1 LTPAETGSIVS
12 IRRAGRDQNRG
23 EGLVRKL
30 TKGHGKD
37 EVTYF
42 FLIKS
47 TKKGAEQS
55 AAQKKDGMNDVTK
68 VVRREGGKCHLYST
82 KDAPFDYVSV
92 ITGTTKA
99 AAVRIAAEIEQGGA
113 VKATQ
118 ISGIEIFYTP

>member
-1 LTPAETGSIVS
+1 MAAIHP
-12 IRRAGRDQNRG
+12 
-23 EGLVRKL
+23 
-30 TKGHGKD
+30 KGAVKD
-37 EVTYF
+37 EVVTYF
-42 FLIKS
+42 FLIRH
-47 TKKGAEQS
+47 TEKGTVQS
-55 AAQKKDGMNDVTK
+55 AAQKKKGVNDVTK